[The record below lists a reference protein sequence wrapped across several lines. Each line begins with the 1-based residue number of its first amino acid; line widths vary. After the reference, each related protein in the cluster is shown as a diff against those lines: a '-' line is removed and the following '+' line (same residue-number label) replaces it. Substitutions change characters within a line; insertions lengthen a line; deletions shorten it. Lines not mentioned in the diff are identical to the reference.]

1 MPLAFDPSRR
11 PRTLAAAALRRFVTE
26 EDAQDLI
33 EYAFL
38 AAFIATAGYVA
49 LNGIVPAIGS
59 TYTSWIDPNSGAP
72 SLWQPADPWTTAGS

>member
-1 MPLAFDPSRR
+1 MRS
-11 PRTLAAAALRRFVTE
+11 LRR
-26 EDAQDLI
+26 LS
-33 EYAFL
+33 
-38 AAFIATAGYVA
+38 ATAGYVA